1 MIVPAGARWRLW
13 IGAEVAPT
21 AAAIAL
27 AHEAYIRRAPARC
40 GLESGGRMIVEKP
53 TFIRVDATIDRAAAR
68 NPDRAA
74 LVYESRRWTYG
85 ELRAERDRRAGVLVE
100 LGLRPGASVATDDL
114 VTDEMVITWLA
125 CARAGMALLILSP
138 LLADRERDGLV
149 ARARPALALLST
161 TPGREPLS
169 ASIVAPLGLP
179 GEPGEVALATAAARA
194 AADAGDRP
202 VLLRGTTGTTGGLP
216 KLVVAPHRQCT
227 WRITLARSW
236 WETPDG
242 VYCRASEHHFSPP
255 DICQVFGM
263 GARLFLTRT
272 MQPAHLEAKLVAE
285 EATAL
290 WIVPALLHALVQN
303 PRPVPEGLRLTHI
316 RTGAAPLP
324 AVVRRAAEERYGV
337 PIVNS
342 YSTTE
347 GNILMTSPPGTP
359 GGSIGRPLPLV
370 EARLI
375 DEAGEPVPEG
385 EIGEFIVRSPGLM
398 LGYLDD
404 PDATACVIRDGWL
417 HTGDLA
423 HRDADGCYF
432 LVGRR
437 ALAINVGGY
446 KVFPDEVEAALVGHP
461 GVREVVVVGAPDA
474 ARGEVVRA
482 IIVPGDPAP
491 TVAELQRHC
500 RDLLAVYKV
509 PRQIEFR
516 DSLPRSPLGKVLRH
530 RL

>member
-1 MIVPAGARWRLW
+1 M
-13 IGAEVAPT
+13 
-21 AAAIAL
+21 
-27 AHEAYIRRAPARC
+27 
-40 GLESGGRMIVEKP
+40 SVEWPK
-53 TFIRVDATIDRAAAR
+53 FLRVDAAIDAAAR
-68 NPDRAA
+68 ERPERVA
-74 LVYESRRWTYG
+74 LVYEERRWTYG

-100 LGLRPGASVATDDL
+100 LGMRPGDIAATDDL

-125 CARAGMALLILSP
+125 CARAGMALLVLSP
-138 LLADRERDGLV
+138 LLADGERRALV
-149 ARARPALALLST
+149 ERARPALALLST
-161 TPGREPLS
+161 APGREPL
-169 ASIVAPLGLP
+169 AAPTVAPMDLP
-179 GEPGEVALATAAARA
+179 GAPGQGALDVAAERA
-194 AADAGDRP
+194 AEEMADRP
-202 VLLRGTTGTTGGLP
+202 ALLRGTTGTTGGLP
-216 KLVVAPHRQCT
+216 KLVVAPHRQST
-227 WRITLARSW
+227 WRIEIGRSW

-255 DICQVFGM
+255 DICQIFGM

-272 MQPAHLEAKLVAE
+272 MQPARLEAEMVE
-285 EATAL
+285 EGATAL

-303 PRPVPEGLRLTHI
+303 PRPVLEGMRLTHV

-324 AVVRRAAEERYGV
+324 AVVRQAAEARYGV

-342 YSTTE
+342 YATTE
-347 GNILMTSPPGTP
+347 GNLLMTCPPGTP
-359 GGSIGRPLPLV
+359 VGSIGVPLPLV
-370 EARLI
+370 EARLV

-385 EIGEFIVRSPGLM
+385 AIGELIVRSPGVM

-404 PDATACVIRDGWL
+404 PEATAKVIRDGWL
-417 HTGDLA
+417 YTGDLTR
-423 HRDADGCYF
+423 RDAEGFYF

-437 ALAINVGGY
+437 ALAINVGGH

-474 ARGEVVRA
+474 ARGEVIRA
-482 IIVPGDPAP
+482 IVVPGEPAP

-500 RDLLAVYKV
+500 RGLLAAYKV

-516 DSLPRSPLGKVLRH
+516 ESLPRSPLGKVLRH